1 MRNKFLILTVFLFI
15 FENSSAENLL
25 IESKKISLDK
35 KNQITIFEDDVNVL
49 TLDGNNIKSDY
60 AAYNKIQEIIE
71 LKKNIIATDKEKN
84 TIYSENAEYNKKQ
97 DFLEA

>member
-1 MRNKFLILTVFLFI
+1 MRNKFLILTVFCLF

-71 LKKNIIATDKEKN
+71 LKK
-84 TIYSENAEYNKKQ
+84 YNRY
-97 DFLEA
+97 

>member
-1 MRNKFLILTVFLFI
+1 MRNKFLILTVFCLF
-15 FENSSAENLL
+15 FENSNAENLL

-60 AAYNKIQEIIE
+60 AAYNKIQEI
-71 LKKNIIATDKEKN
+71 N
-84 TIYSENAEYNKKQ
+84 TISFVYR
-97 DFLEA
+97 

>member
-1 MRNKFLILTVFLFI
+1 MRNKFLILTVFCLF

-60 AAYNKIQEIIE
+60 AAYNKIQAYHA
-71 LKKNIIATDKEKN
+71 KFWS
-84 TIYSENAEYNKKQ
+84 Y
-97 DFLEA
+97 

>member
-1 MRNKFLILTVFLFI
+1 MRNKFLILTVFCLF

>member
-1 MRNKFLILTVFLFI
+1 MRNKFLIFTVFCLF
-15 FENSSAENLL
+15 FENSNAENLL

-60 AAYNKIQEIIE
+60 AAYVAS
-71 LKKNIIATDKEKN
+71 L
-84 TIYSENAEYNKKQ
+84 
-97 DFLEA
+97 